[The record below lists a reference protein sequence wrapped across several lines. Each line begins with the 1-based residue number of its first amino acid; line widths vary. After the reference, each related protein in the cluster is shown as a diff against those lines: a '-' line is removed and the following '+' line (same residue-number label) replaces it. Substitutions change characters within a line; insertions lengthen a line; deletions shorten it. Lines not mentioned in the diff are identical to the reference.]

1 MLKRAFDIFSSGIVL
16 FLLSPFLLIIAMV
29 IKASSAGPVIFKQK
43 RVGKNNQDFTI
54 FKFRTMRT
62 RKEEGKQITVGERDP
77 RVTKVGYFLRKYKLD
92 ELPQLWNVLRGDMSI
107 VGPRP
112 EVRKYV
118 DMYTPEQL
126 KVLDVRPGLTDL
138 ASLEYINENEIL
150 GKAVDAERTYIEEVM
165 PAKLKLNLAYL
176 DKNSFISDV
185 KLIFSTLSRIIARS
199 EKKESKGIQ

>member
-1 MLKRAFDIFSSGIVL
+1 
-16 FLLSPFLLIIAMV
+16 
-29 IKASSAGPVIFKQK
+29 
-43 RVGKNNQDFTI
+43 
-54 FKFRTMRT
+54 
-62 RKEEGKQITVGERDP
+62 
-77 RVTKVGYFLRKYKLD
+77 
-92 ELPQLWNVLRGDMSI
+92 MSI